1 MAEAE
6 VSVEYGFI
14 DVSADSVALSLLG
27 QTAGWSGATLS
38 AYGRR
43 QLLPLTLKVL
53 IHIYT
58 SPRPNLPLISN
69 KSSQL

>member
-14 DVSADSVALSLLG
+14 VVSADSVAPSLLG
-27 QTAGWSGATLS
+27 KTAGWSGATLS

-43 QLLPLTLKVL
+43 QLLPL
-53 IHIYT
+53 
-58 SPRPNLPLISN
+58 SFNA
-69 KSSQL
+69 